1 MSIAAPHPPIHIW
14 TRRLSLAHGGGP
26 LDLGPK
32 PVTRHLDCPVRLVGV
47 MDEAG
52 LRVPSHVR
60 GEGFV
65 VDLWLENDGD
75 PATQPEAAAQPLWQA
90 EGAGQAATVKGY
102 RVWHGWGE
110 AALTDALSACGAADV
125 VILAARL
132 NPSDSPGPC
141 LFFDASDMAR
151 EGAVALHLP
160 QGGIGPITIETSRAS
175 QGARLWSGRS
185 R

>member
-1 MSIAAPHPPIHIW
+1 MRAAFLLPMGVALWIWGQSPRPDILIAPSA
-14 TRRLSLAHGGGP
+14 
-26 LDLGPK
+26 
-32 PVTRHLDCPVRLVGV
+32 RLVGV

-75 PATQPEAAAQPLWQA
+75 PATQPETAARPLWQA

-102 RVWHGWGE
+102 RVRHGRGE

-141 LFFDASDMAR
+141 LFFDARDMAR